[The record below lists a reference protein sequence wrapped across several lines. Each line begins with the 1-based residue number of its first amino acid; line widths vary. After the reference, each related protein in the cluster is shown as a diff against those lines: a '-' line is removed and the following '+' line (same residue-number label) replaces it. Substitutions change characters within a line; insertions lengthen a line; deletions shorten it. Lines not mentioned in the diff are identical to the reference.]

1 MSIWFGQPTLD
12 DITPLNK
19 GTVGEVLGIEFSRIG
34 DDALEATLTVDD
46 RVLQP
51 TGILHGGV
59 SVVLAESVCSVGA
72 SLTLDPNKQYAV
84 GQEINANHIRPG
96 ILGDVITAHAT
107 PVSRGRRSQ
116 VWDIRLHNQHD
127 KLVCISRCTI
137 AIVDRTD

>member
-1 MSIWFGQPTLD
+1 MSIWFGQPTLE

-34 DDALEATLTVDD
+34 DDYLEATLTVDD

-59 SVVLAESVCSVGA
+59 SVVLAESVCSIGA
-72 SLTLDPNKQYAV
+72 SLTVDLTKQYAV

-96 ILGDVITAHAT
+96 LPGDVITARAT
-107 PVSRGRRSQ
+107 PVSRGRRTQ
-116 VWDIRLHNQHD
+116 VWDIRLHNQD
-127 KLVCISRCTI
+127 GKLVCISRCTM
-137 AIVDRTD
+137 AILDHAQ

>member
-19 GTVGEVLGIEFSRIG
+19 GTVVEVLGIEFSRIG
-34 DDALEATLTVDD
+34 DDAVEATITVDD

-51 TGILHGGV
+51 TGILHGVV

-96 ILGDVITAHAT
+96 IL
-107 PVSRGRRSQ
+107 
-116 VWDIRLHNQHD
+116 
-127 KLVCISRCTI
+127 
-137 AIVDRTD
+137 

>member
-46 RVLQP
+46 R
-51 TGILHGGV
+51 
-59 SVVLAESVCSVGA
+59 VVLAESVCSVGA

-137 AIVDRTD
+137 AIVNRTD